1 MMLSKRGF
9 LQLLAAFAALGRAA
23 FARRGEAAMPVAAT
37 TEPANLVLAMFSD
50 PASAAMVGQQY
61 LNRFPDEA
69 NADRLVQ
76 LLERRVRAAPGSAD
90 GGSVTHLSESGF
102 AGDLQAAVRL
112 DFQEGRTIDLDGWIL
127 ARTELRLC
135 ALAALER
142 RPAYGNFRQ
151 DG

>member
-1 MMLSKRGF
+1 MP
-9 LQLLAAFAALGRAA
+9 LAA
-23 FARRGEAAMPVAAT
+23 AT
-37 TEPANLVLAMFSD
+37 DPAKLVLAMFSD
-50 PASAAMVGQQY
+50 PVSAAVVGQQY

-76 LLERRVRAAPGSAD
+76 LLERRGRAAPGSAD